1 MKLSFSLCSIT
12 ASLFFATLLSWHD
25 AQAQA
30 KLGGNPVVTRGDAI
44 LELESSRKGLLL
56 PRVTSMALTAK
67 PLDTASQG
75 MMVYNLTEN
84 KVYIRSNGAWKA
96 MRDTD
101 SDGWQT
107 TGNLSINPAIHYL
120 GTNNAQPLIFK
131 TNGTEAARIAADRKI
146 GINTTLPHSHLH
158 VNGSTATNVV
168 VGTGNFTMADTNS
181 VVIMNNTTAANFVL
195 QNPATYKGRA
205 IEVVAYGTANVN
217 FTAYTVRGQNSASP
231 TLSIAPGYSL
241 RLVSNGAEWIITG
254 KQRSG
259 LPMYYATTTGAGE
272 GEVIRDYNGYL
283 SQGSGVFQTDVL
295 GAPTNPI
302 PNEGAWFSMMLQT
315 VGGGYF
321 GQFNLNDHNA
331 YFRGNSMTNLPV
343 AEWQKFISHPATIQF
358 GGQMLGTDS
367 LNFNM
372 TNNRNLVFSTNNVA
386 RLRLH
391 GDGNIRMHG
400 PVTVDGTFIGQAPA
414 TFQNTLTVKE
424 AATFEKN
431 AVVEDSLRVEGRTR
445 MQGMVIANIKSI
457 TNNYT
462 ITDTDYSLWLY
473 VDNTLT
479 VTLTTGASTIG
490 RIINIRARR
499 SAVTNRTITI
509 NTVAGGNIEGAAST
523 TMSADAAGQNIVLQ
537 QLTATQWV
545 VMAK

>member
-44 LELESSRKGLLL
+44 LELESPRKGLLL

-146 GINTTLPHSHLH
+146 GINTSLPHSHLH

-195 QNPATYKGRA
+195 QNPATYKGRV

-241 RLVSNGAEWIITG
+241 RLVSNGTDWIITG

-259 LPMYYATTTGAGE
+259 LPMYYATTLGAGE
-272 GEVIRDYNGYL
+272 GEVVRDYNGYL
-283 SQGSGVFQTDVL
+283 SHGSGVFQTDVQE
-295 GAPTNPI
+295 APANPI

-343 AEWQKFISHPATIQF
+343 AEWQKFISHPATVQF
-358 GGQMLGTDS
+358 GGEMLGTDS

-372 TNNRNLVFSTNNVA
+372 TNNRNMVFSTNNVN

-400 PVTVDGTFIGQAPA
+400 PVTIDGTLRTQSS
-414 TFQNTLTVKE
+414 
-424 AATFEKN
+424 ATFEKN
-431 AVVEDSLRVEGRTR
+431 AVVQDSLRVEGRTR

-462 ITDTDYSLWLY
+462 ITDTDYSLWIY

-499 SAVTNRTITI
+499 SVGTNRTITI

>member
-12 ASLFFATLLSWHD
+12 ASIFFATLLSWHD

-30 KLGGNPVVTRGDAI
+30 KLGGNPAVTRGDAI
-44 LELESSRKGLLL
+44 LELESTRKGLLL

-146 GINTTLPHSHLH
+146 GINTALPNSHLH

-168 VGTGNFTMADTNS
+168 IGTGNFTMADTNS

-195 QNPATYKGRA
+195 ENPATYKGRA

-217 FTAYTVRGQNSASP
+217 FTGYAVRGQSGGSP
-231 TLSIAPGYSL
+231 TLAIAPGYSM
-241 RLVSNGAEWIITG
+241 RVVSNGTDWIITG

-272 GEVIRDYNGYL
+272 GEVVRDYDGYL
-283 SQGSGVFQTDVL
+283 SQGSGVFQTDVQE
-295 GAPTNPI
+295 APTNPI

-358 GGQMLGTDS
+358 EGGMLGTDS

-372 TNNRNLVFSTNNVA
+372 TNNRNIVFGTNNIT
-386 RLRLH
+386 RFRLH
-391 GDGNIRMHG
+391 GDGNISAHG
-400 PVTVDGTFIGQAPA
+400 PVIIDGTLRG
-414 TFQNTLTVKE
+414 TST
-424 AATFEKN
+424 ATFEKD
-431 AVVEDSLRVEGRTR
+431 AVVKDSMRVEGRMR
-445 MQGMVIANIKSI
+445 MQGMVIGNIKAVNSA
-457 TNNYT
+457 YT
-462 ITDTDYSLWLY
+462 IQANDYTLY
-473 VDNTLT
+473 SHAATADFTI
-479 VTLTTGASTIG
+479 TLTTGATQIG
-490 RIINIRARR
+490 RIIIIKGKRPGVTTRNI
-499 SAVTNRTITI
+499 TITT
-509 NTVAGGNIEGAAST
+509 NLGAGGSVDGATSIIL
-523 TMSADAAGQNIVLQ
+523 SADLPGQFYTLQ
-537 QLTATQWV
+537 QITASQWIV
-545 VMAK
+545 IGK

>member
-259 LPMYYATTTGAGE
+259 LPMYYATTLGAGE

-331 YFRGNSMTNLPV
+331 YFRGNSMANLPV

-358 GGQMLGTDS
+358 GGQMIGTDS

-372 TNNRNLVFSTNNVA
+372 INNRNLVFSTNNVA

-391 GDGNIRMHG
+391 GDGNISAHG
-400 PVTVDGTFIGQAPA
+400 PVTIDGTLRG
-414 TFQNTLTVKE
+414 TST
-424 AATFEKN
+424 ATFEKDA
-431 AVVEDSLRVEGRTR
+431 AVKDSMRVEGRLR

-457 TNNYT
+457 TGAYT
-462 ITDTDYSLWLY
+462 ILANDYTISGIS
-473 VDNTLT
+473 DAAFTL
-479 VTLTTGASTIG
+479 TLTTGVNQIG
-490 RIINIRARR
+490 RIIIFKVRRATVGI
-499 SAVTNRTITI
+499 ARTYTVNASGGTI
-509 NTVAGGNIEGAAST
+509 DGAASVT
-523 TMSADAAGQNIVLQ
+523 LSATETGAFCMLQ
-537 QLTATQWV
+537 QATATNWIV
-545 VMAK
+545 ISK